1 MQKDIAS
8 VVGRQLENVNETAQ
22 LIQVVKNQAD
32 EIKRRGN
39 RIVDLEDKNEML
51 QKNLNVIVASN
62 KQLEAM
68 IESLR
73 SERVKLLE
81 EIEELKK
88 QPTSVVEKTLPKKKK
103 TKEVEV
109 VAERQ

>member
-8 VVGRQLENVNETAQ
+8 VVGKQLENVNETAH
-22 LIQVVKNQAD
+22 LVQVIKNQAD

-39 RIVDLEDKNEML
+39 KIVDLEDKNEML
-51 QKNLNVIVASN
+51 QKNLNVIAASN

-81 EIEELKK
+81 EIEDLKK
-88 QPTSVVEKTLPKKKK
+88 TSLKKKK
-103 TKEVEV
+103 TKEAEL
-109 VAERQ
+109 VAER